1 MRISGIGHQNYNK
14 SNLHFKGSAQLSKKL
29 QDTVS
34 KLSKEE
40 AEALVQLAQNRIKQV
55 NGKTSFWKKLA
66 DFFTVDQ
73 ETIDSPWFQEH
84 IYDCTNGM

>member
-1 MRISGIGHQNYNK
+1 MKILGISNQYYTK
-14 SNLHFKGSAQLSKKL
+14 SRLYFNGNGQLSKKL
-29 QDTVS
+29 QSAVS

-40 AEALVQLAQNRIKQV
+40 AEALVQLAKNRIKQV
-55 NGKTSFWKKLA
+55 NNKTSFWSKLS

-73 ETIDSPWFQEH
+73 DMIDSPWFQER